1 MLDKLES
8 IEEKYEDLSHK
19 ISDPEVIAEQSVWQ
33 KLMKEHASLEPI
45 VEKFREYKSV
55 LKGIEDSKEMLLD
68 KSDKDFE
75 EMVRLELEE
84 LQEKQE
90 KLEEEL
96 KILLLPK
103 DPNDEKNVIVEIR
116 GAAGGE
122 EAALFAGDL
131 LRMYMRYA
139 ERMGWKV
146 EMLSSNPTDIGGYKE
161 VIFEIE

>member
-1 MLDKLES
+1 MIDASGGAKQYLESDRMLDKLQS

-55 LKGIEDSKEMLLD
+55 LKEIEDSKEMLLD
-68 KSDKDFE
+68 KSNKDFE
-75 EMVRLELEE
+75 EMVRLELAE
-84 LQEKQE
+84 LEEKQE

-103 DPNDEKNVIVEIR
+103 DPNDEKNSILE
-116 GAAGGE
+116 
-122 EAALFAGDL
+122 FTL
-131 LRMYMRYA
+131 L
-139 ERMGWKV
+139 
-146 EMLSSNPTDIGGYKE
+146 
-161 VIFEIE
+161 